1 MKYRDRTDIIAKILE
16 LASDRPLTKTKLMS
30 MAFLQHEQIEIL
42 VPILVENDL
51 LGFNKETHQYRT
63 TPKGLRYVEIY
74 ESMKQYV
81 DYIDKAEVCKK
92 KGYWQNELKSL
103 GVDAKG
109 KNHELNDS
117 EELKNLVDALK
128 LSMYQDYKT
137 AYSEQG
143 TKHKEEA
150 ESTISV

>member
-51 LGFNKETHQYRT
+51 LGFNKGTHQYHT

-81 DYIDKAEVCKK
+81 DYIDKAEVCNKK
-92 KGYWQNELKSL
+92 KLL
-103 GVDAKG
+103 AKRI
-109 KNHELNDS
+109 KI
-117 EELKNLVDALK
+117 
-128 LSMYQDYKT
+128 T
-137 AYSEQG
+137 WR
-143 TKHKEEA
+143 
-150 ESTISV
+150 